1 MRVLLASSLGGMG
14 HLEPVVAVG
23 QALCRMRHDPMV
35 LVPPSLQAAVERTG
49 LPYAVGDQPPAAVVE
64 EIWDRVRAGPDERV
78 VGLIDRELFAD
89 QCTAAMLGAARTVC
103 DTWKPRL
110 VVRESCEYASAV
122 VAREAGLAQVQVGL
136 SLAELESGVLSMV
149 EPIIGRYGAGVASA
163 VRAAPYLTR
172 FPESLDPSPW
182 ADTRRYRQPD
192 RAARPLPAWWP
203 SDDRPLLYLTF
214 GSVLGH
220 LPEAAAVYRTALDAV
235 AAVSAR
241 VLLTVGRAFDLD
253 RLGAVP
259 ENTRVEPWVAQADVF
274 AQAALVVCHG
284 GSGTTFGALAAGVP
298 LVVCPLFADQP
309 HNGRL
314 VEAAGAGLQ
323 VNAHSDFAG
332 ALRSLGSADV
342 TPLRAAIER
351 VLIDPTYREAAERVA
366 LEMAEVPTLEEVLQ
380 DVCHD

>member
-1 MRVLLASSLGGMG
+1 MRVLLASSLGGVG

-23 QALCRMRHDPMV
+23 QALRRMRHDPMV
-35 LVPPSLQAAVERTG
+35 LAPPSLKTAVERTG
-49 LPYAVGDQPPAAVVE
+49 LPYAIGAQPPAAAVE
-64 EIWDRVRAGPDERV
+64 EIWNRVRAGPEEHA

-89 QCTAAMLGAARTVC
+89 QCTAAMLGAARRVC
-103 DTWKPRL
+103 EAWKPRL

-122 VAREAGLAQVQVGL
+122 VAREDGIAQLQVGL
-136 SLAELESGVLSMV
+136 SLAELESGVLTMV
-149 EPIIGRYGAGVASA
+149 EPIIDRYGRGVAGA

-182 ADTRRYRQPD
+182 ADTRRYRQPGP
-192 RAARPLPAWWP
+192 AARSLPAWWP
-203 SDDRPLLYLTF
+203 SDDRPLIYLTF
-214 GSVLGH
+214 GTVLGH
-220 LPEAAAVYRTALDAV
+220 LSEAADVYRTALDAV
-235 AAVSAR
+235 ADVSAR
-241 VLLTVGRAFDLD
+241 VLLTVGREVDPD

-259 ENTRVEPWVAQADVF
+259 ENTRVEQWVAQTDVF

-309 HNGRL
+309 RNGRL

-323 VNAHSDFAG
+323 VTAPSGFAG
-332 ALRSLGSADV
+332 VVRALGPADV
-342 TPLRAAIER
+342 TPLRAAVER
-351 VLIDPTYREAAERVA
+351 VLIDPTCRDAAVRVA
-366 LEMAEVPTLEEVLQ
+366 LEMATAPTLEEVLH

>member
-1 MRVLLASSLGGMG
+1 
-14 HLEPVVAVG
+14 
-23 QALCRMRHDPMV
+23 
-35 LVPPSLQAAVERTG
+35 
-49 LPYAVGDQPPAAVVE
+49 
-64 EIWDRVRAGPDERV
+64 
-78 VGLIDRELFAD
+78 
-89 QCTAAMLGAARTVC
+89 
-103 DTWKPRL
+103 L